1 MKKVPTA
8 LNVER
13 ALKKAGNKEKA
24 KLLARFFKTGR
35 GEYAEGDK
43 FLGVMVPSQR
53 AIVKQ
58 FPDLGLSEIKKLLYS
73 PYHECR
79 LSALL
84 ILVEEYKKASASE
97 QKKIVS
103 FYLLHLGQVNNW
115 DLVDLS
121 ARQILGSYLYEC
133 KKSRQIL
140 YRLAKSKSLWDR
152 RIAIIATH
160 YFISKSNFA
169 DTLKLAEMY
178 LADKHDLI
186 HKATGWMLRE
196 VGKKDRSVL
205 IDFLERYASKMP
217 RTALRYSIERL
228 PEKTRKYYLKH
239 S

>member
-1 MKKVPTA
+1 MKKIPTA
-8 LNVER
+8 LDVEK

-43 FLGVMVPSQR
+43 FLGVMVPVQR
-53 AIVKQ
+53 AIAKKYQ
-58 FPDLGLSEIKKLLYS
+58 DISLAEIKKLLYS

-79 LSALL
+79 LTALL
-84 ILVEEYKKASASE
+84 ILVNEYKKAAASE

-103 FYLLHLGQVNNW
+103 FYLLHLSQVNNW

-121 ARQILGSYLYEC
+121 SPYILGNYLYEH

-140 YRLAKSKSLWDR
+140 YRLAKSKNLWQR
-152 RIAIIATH
+152 RVAIIATA
-160 YFISKSNFA
+160 YFIKKGDFA
-169 DTLKLAEMY
+169 ETLKLSEMY
-178 LADKHDLI
+178 LQDSHDLI

-196 VGKKDRSVL
+196 VGKKSHPTL
-205 IDFLERYASKMP
+205 IGFLNKHAKHMP

-228 PEKTRKYYLKH
+228 PLKRRKYYLER
-239 S
+239 